1 MAFLS
6 RFLESARRWAV
17 SRSWHWR
24 ALVLAYLVYAASR
37 SLADADYV
45 SMFSGI
51 TLVFHEMGHI
61 LFSPF
66 GDVLMIAGGSIT
78 QLAIP
83 IVVALYLLLRQGD
96 YFGFAVGGAWLGF
109 SALDLARY
117 IGDARILE
125 LPLVSLGPEAE
136 HDWFYLLSRLGWL
149 RYDTQIAGLVRS
161 SGTVILFLSIA
172 FGVWLCFLMGRGSGA
187 RDDEARE
194 DPETRKFKDWL
205 RERGS

>member
-6 RFLESARRWAV
+6 RFLKSARRWAAG
-17 SRSWHWR
+17 RSWHWR
-24 ALVLAYLVYAASR
+24 ALVLAYLTYAGFR
-37 SLADADYV
+37 SLSGADYA
-45 SMFSGI
+45 SIFSGI

-66 GDVLMIAGGSIT
+66 GEVLMIAGGSIT

-83 IVVALYLLLRQGD
+83 GVAALYLLLRHED

-117 IGDARILE
+117 IGDARVLE

-149 RYDTQIAGLVRS
+149 RYDTQIADLVKGF
-161 SGTVILFLSIA
+161 GTAILILSVA
-172 FGVWLCFLMGRGSGA
+172 FGIWLCFGMGPSSGV
-187 RDDEARE
+187 RDEEARE
-194 DPETRKFKDWL
+194 DPESRKFQEWL
-205 RERGS
+205 RKQGS

>member
-6 RFLESARRWAV
+6 HFFESARRWAV

-37 SLADADYV
+37 SLTDADYT
-45 SMFSGI
+45 SIFSGI
-51 TLVFHEMGHI
+51 TLAFHEVGHI

-66 GDVLMIAGGSIT
+66 GEVLMIAGGSIT

-83 IVVALYLLLRQGD
+83 TAAALYLLLRHED

-117 IGDARILE
+117 IGDARALE

-149 RYDTQIAGLVRS
+149 RYDTQIAGLVRGLGS
-161 SGTVILFLSIA
+161 LTLFLSIA
-172 FGVWLCFLMGRGSGA
+172 FGAWLLLVMVRRTPTDAEQGESRRFQ
-187 RDDEARE
+187 E
-194 DPETRKFKDWL
+194 WL
-205 RERGS
+205 EKG